1 MKLFKSLLRFLLT
14 EACYPRIFK
23 GNVSPPGDSGEGD
36 RRAARWWPGS
46 SDPEIHCKCLCVT
59 YTWFLHCSAL
69 WAVRHLRLT
78 DTAFISVLSVI
89 LVRLDCWS
97 AFLCPADQWGRQ
109 IWGLRTFSDDES
121 SGDSSQRKVHREKF
135 WCVIPGYTW
144 PPRPPHQGPLDRDPR
159 W

>member
-1 MKLFKSLLRFLLT
+1 MERVTGELPADGPEALTLKSI
-14 EACYPRIFK
+14 A
-23 GNVSPPGDSGEGD
+23 NAS
-36 RRAARWWPGS
+36 
-46 SDPEIHCKCLCVT
+46 VT

-89 LVRLDCWS
+89 LVQLDCWS

-109 IWGLRTFSDDES
+109 IWGLQTFSDDES

-135 WCVIPGYTW
+135 WCVIPGYT
-144 PPRPPHQGPLDRDPR
+144 
-159 W
+159 